1 VKPCQHVFKARSP
14 LDPYQILSRT
24 SLTTLLKPN
33 ENIITTVSKPIGGNK
48 QMIRTNKQTIGAN
61 KQMLGAN
68 KEIVGTNKRFSFSS
82 LRQFVGVNKQFVWA
96 NRQVIGRQSDG
107 QPDRSL
113 DRLVD

>member
-1 VKPCQHVFKARSP
+1 MKPCQNVFKARSP
-14 LDPYQILSRT
+14 LDPYQFLSRT
-24 SLTTLLKPN
+24 SLTTLFKLN
-33 ENIITTVSKPIGGNK
+33 ENIITTMLKPIGGNK
-48 QMIRTNKQTIGAN
+48 QMIRENKQIIGAN

-68 KEIVGTNKRFSFSS
+68 KRIVGTNKRFSYFT
-82 LRQFVGVNKQFVWA
+82 LRQCVGANKQCVGA